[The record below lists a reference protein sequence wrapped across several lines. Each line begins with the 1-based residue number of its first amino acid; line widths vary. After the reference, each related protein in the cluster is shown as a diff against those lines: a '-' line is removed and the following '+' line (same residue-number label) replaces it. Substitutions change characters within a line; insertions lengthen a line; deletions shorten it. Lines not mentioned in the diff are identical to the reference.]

1 MIIVAIISTIALENY
16 RTCVV
21 NDMYFDRTR
30 HLKRINQKKKTI
42 VNGYRQ
48 IRSLLSKT
56 LTKKLACSLS
66 NSNNQLTI

>member
-30 HLKRINQKKKTI
+30 HLKRINQKKKNNRERLSTDTVASFED
-42 VNGYRQ
+42 VNEET
-48 IRSLLSKT
+48 SVFFE
-56 LTKKLACSLS
+56 
-66 NSNNQLTI
+66 